1 MESLIDIEDFPG
13 RLLHQAALWDNA
25 ELLED
30 LLNGEELGYINSS
43 DSWGRSPVHAAA
55 TTESSMCLRILI
67 QVMVSVLRK
76 VVMVTSLLQAGAKTN
91 TACGPRGESRTPLHI
106 AAEHGHVGNVQ
117 TLVDAGADLL
127 AKDSL
132 GNEW

>member
-13 RLLHQAALWDNA
+13 RLLPQAALWDNA

-76 VVMVTSLLQAGAKTN
+76 VVMVTPLLQAGAKTN
-91 TACGPRGESRTPLHI
+91 TLQSQPSNASSYNPYATTIPMQPQQPQRRQQYTEDTEI
-106 AAEHGHVGNVQ
+106 Y
-117 TLVDAGADLL
+117 
-127 AKDSL
+127 
-132 GNEW
+132 